1 MPEIIM
7 SWKDHYRSWKKFTV
21 VPNLFLKYEDLLKDT
36 EKEVNKITD
45 YFYYNFNIEISN
57 KNKKINN
64 VIQSTNFDNLKKMEE
79 KNGFFEKSEF
89 SDFFRNGKTK
99 QWESKLNQAQ
109 KSLIEKLFKKQ
120 MIELGYI

>member
-1 MPEIIM
+1 
-7 SWKDHYRSWKKFTV
+7 
-21 VPNLFLKYEDLLKDT
+21 
-36 EKEVNKITD
+36 
-45 YFYYNFNIEISN
+45 
-57 KNKKINN
+57 
-64 VIQSTNFDNLKKMEE
+64 MEE